1 MEDVTLSWPGS
12 MTTDQAKKYLL
23 TAGFVPVELFRQQ
36 TQVLATGNKRR
47 KYIEDRDSREPT
59 MEDRDSREP
68 TMEEVALR
76 ARKDLQVIE
85 KTLRDSLDLSVYDR
99 KQSFRGQH
107 GEMKG
112 QTMLAVR
119 HIEDARMRCGKIL
132 QYADDG
138 VSILDKPGKKN
149 EGGR

>member
-59 MEDRDSREP
+59 ME
-68 TMEEVALR
+68 EVALR

-107 GEMKG
+107 GEMKD